1 MKKTYMTPVMQTV
14 TVAATEMICISV
26 LGETTKT
33 SGNLADERFMPVI
46 MEEEAAN
53 AEEDLW

>member
-1 MKKTYMTPVMQTV
+1 MTPVMQTV